1 MCSFGGRKVSS
12 SVPSFNLRLFVP
24 MEIPIHVRAL
34 CFLIRHVL
42 SVRIPYYIIP
52 PVSAASAEASIFAGF
67 VVKDLQATLLSL

>member
-12 SVPSFNLRLFVP
+12 SVPSLRLFVP

-52 PVSAASAEASIFAGF
+52 PVSAASAEAAVFAGLI
-67 VVKDLQATLLSL
+67 VKDLQATLLSS